1 MTHEQLAT
9 QADVYEELKEGQS
22 EKTTYILQFMWRD
35 ISSKYD
41 VIGHYFTSSSGLD
54 AWLTAACLYEIMG
67 AMESVEFRV
76 KALVCASWNLSLVKK
91 LCGFDGQ
98 FGHDDSESPD
108 SEDCYRVP
116 CSFKNLFSDRVVWI
130 IICPSHQV
138 CASILLQPY
147 FLNVY
152 YVKHAA

>member
-9 QADVYEELKEGQS
+9 LADVYEELKEGQA

-41 VIGHYFTSSSGLD
+41 VIGPYFTSSSGLD
-54 AWLTAACLYEIMG
+54 ARLTAACLYETMG
-67 AMESVEFRV
+67 AMESVGFRV
-76 KALVCASWNLSLVKK
+76 KALVCDGASWNISLVKK

-98 FGHDDSESPD
+98 FGHDDSESSN

-116 CSFKNLFSDRVVWI
+116 CSFKT
-130 IICPSHQV
+130 H
-138 CASILLQPY
+138 LLTGLCGLSLSQPPG
-147 FLNVY
+147 LC
-152 YVKHAA
+152 